1 MTDIDHE
8 FKIFRGQTAM
18 NKWSKVVFV
27 VFFSVLWQQPK
38 ILSVHLK
45 FHNQLFFPLYLYLS
59 IK

>member
-27 VFFSVLWQQPK
+27 VVFFFCTLAATKNIVCAS
-38 ILSVHLK
+38 
-45 FHNQLFFPLYLYLS
+45 
-59 IK
+59 